1 MKRKR
6 QVAAM
11 IIAMGL
17 GLAAA
22 PPVFSAEG
30 ELPDPV
36 AFAVALELGDVTQA
50 RTWLDRGLPP
60 DFLGSRV
67 GTGLMLGAWEGNLEM
82 MALFLER
89 GADINRLNASG
100 ESALALAAWRGQKAA
115 VEWLLARGAKVD
127 APARHWSALHYAV
140 FAGHGDLAD
149 QLMARGADIN
159 ALTPN
164 GSSVLMMA
172 AREGREELARKLIEK
187 GADRSPKNDWGDG
200 ALEWAMRYD
209 RLNIARMVSQ
219 PEEFKIAISKPKE
232 SWGEPQRS
240 LQMSSELES
249 LLSIRQVLA
258 ERKLSTAQIDQRI
271 AAERVRLVRAEMDRA
286 APPRATALEI
296 TASRKNPQAQSAK
309 VVDQAVEPGRFKVP
323 PATFSGKPR
332 MPPKAPVKN
341 Y

>member
-17 GLAAA
+17 VLPVA
-22 PPVFSAEG
+22 PTVFSAEPA
-30 ELPDPV
+30 LPDPV
-36 AFAVALELGDVTQA
+36 AFTVALELGDLA
-50 RTWLDRGLPP
+50 RARAWLDRGLPP

-67 GTGLMLGAWEGNLEM
+67 GSGLMIGAWEGNLAM

-89 GADINRLNASG
+89 GADIDRLNANG

-115 VEWLLARGAKVD
+115 VEWLLARGAKVN

-140 FAGHGDLAD
+140 FAGHNEVADL
-149 QLMARGADIN
+149 LLARDADIN

-172 AREGREELARKLIEK
+172 AYEGREELARKLIEK

-200 ALEWAMRYD
+200 ALEWAMRYN
-209 RLNIARMVSQ
+209 RLNIARMVSN
-219 PEEFKIAISKPKE
+219 PEEFNIAVSKPKA

-240 LQMSSELES
+240 VRMSPELES
-249 LLSIRQVLA
+249 LLAIRERLV

-271 AAERVRLVRAEMDRA
+271 AAERVRLVRAEMDAA

-296 TASRKNPQAQSAK
+296 SASRKDPQAQSARI
-309 VVDQAVEPGRFKVP
+309 VEEGGKAGGFKVP
-323 PATFSGKPR
+323 PATFTGRPR